1 MRTPVLFAAAAL
13 AFASPLVAQNPV
25 YSLPGETGGAFT
37 YLTISEEAEYADSAS
52 LAGTER
58 YLDQATVTIY
68 SNVARQATVTL
79 SFYQAIVDD
88 HDYDGSVG
96 QPGVTP
102 GVLAGFRPAD
112 TPLWTSGPMV
122 FQFEGDGPS
131 NLNLNQLV
139 FADIHT
145 LVPDDLF
152 WSVKFE
158 NIANYSD
165 GGAFGP
171 KLEDA
176 ASLTPTGAAT
186 DPSRF
191 YVRSGDTEGEW
202 VPVWIST
209 EAPPTSTLS
218 FQLTAVQIP
227 EPSAAL
233 LLCAG
238 AGFAWRR
245 RRG

>member
-13 AFASPLVAQNPV
+13 ALASPLAAQNPV

-37 YLTISEEAEYADSAS
+37 YLTISQQAEYADSMS

-58 YLDQATVTIY
+58 YLDQATVTVY
-68 SNVARQATVTL
+68 SNIARQATVTL
-79 SFYQAIVDD
+79 SFYQAILDD
-88 HDYDGSVG
+88 NEYEGPIG

-102 GVLAGFRPAD
+102 GPLAGYRPAD
-112 TPLWTSGPMV
+112 LPLWTSGPLV
-122 FQFEGDGPS
+122 FQFEDDGPANM
-131 NLNLNQLV
+131 NLSQIV
-139 FADIHT
+139 FGNIDT

-158 NIANYSD
+158 NISNYSD

-171 KLEDA
+171 KLENA
-176 ASLTPTGAAT
+176 ADLTPIGAET

-202 VPVWIST
+202 MPVWIST
-209 EAPPTSTLS
+209 PAPPTSTLS
-218 FQLTAVQIP
+218 LQLTATQVP
-227 EPSAAL
+227 EPSAI
-233 LLCAG
+233 LLCAM
-238 AGFAWRR
+238 AGLAWRR
-245 RRG
+245 RR